1 MMGRLTFASAHIRVL
16 LSFLVTLAQLSNIQ
30 SEIIQLDMIIDA
42 SSVEVHFVRGF
53 LQAPASVD
61 LSFVRLITNEEP
73 LFTYFDDEYALY
85 EDEDDEFEDDEF
97 EDGDADEYEY
107 GYPASSPFDSDSNE
121 DTSIPIG
128 GDDYIGESEG
138 KSDTTY
144 PPDEESTE
152 TPVAAPVPST
162 VVPSGD
168 RTNNKVGKPNGEG
181 NNDVK
186 NEEEDVVEPS
196 EPFKNEGSNEG
207 NESTEENNNEKK
219 EEDEEDN
226 VEPSESITSSG
237 GENESEEEDETTSEE
252 GYDTVE
258 NETPAKEDYESED
271 IPIDTPFDTRNNT
284 MPEGKGGTTPDDVK
298 GEKTP
303 DDLVEGNEG
312 NDTGDDQVEETT
324 PTKEGI
330 IPDPTSTTNA
340 PPEEYIPDP
349 TSSPTSNGVGG
360 RNRVLDRDQ
369 NTATSGMKQIADIV
383 LFLVP
388 GDCQK
393 DIWGT
398 CDWVTLGIG
407 AYDDEMEG
415 GMSYCC
421 SKDTAE
427 RGNCN
432 FDDVGT
438 LIVDHSIFN
447 GEHRLIDVPSLPLQD
462 FSLDDPKFDVQ
473 VSGDYVMVI
482 ANCNDDGLSVIT
494 LGSMEWKS
502 VGGFLPGDI
511 FGLMFFYAGLAAI
524 YFVVMLWYYFGMKMY
539 QEAAIPIQKYIL
551 ATMVLGFLEISFLGI
566 DLFIWNITGLRSPG
580 VAYTALGL
588 GVLKR
593 GSSRCLGVMVAMGW
607 GVVRDSLGTTLI
619 KILALGLL
627 YSGLTLAIEFLEIA
641 AVAVQKKSLEEEE
654 ELLNLALVLAPIIF
668 IINIIF
674 YCWIISSLSSTTE
687 YLRNMNQTSKL
698 RRHMR
703 LRCLIITSL
712 VVVGIVLAL
721 EIAQRFIYYFSQDQM
736 WILQAVTHANYLF
749 ILFGVGILWRPNSHA
764 KDYAMQMEVP
774 AMGEDDEN
782 ELELSCVVPSAEDI
796 DDDNGFKIDDAV
808 AT

>member
-1 MMGRLTFASAHIRVL
+1 MMGRSYFTSAHVRILFSVL
-16 LSFLVTLAQLSNIQ
+16 ITLAQLSIIY
-30 SEIIQLDMIIDA
+30 SEIIELDMIIDA

-53 LQAPASVD
+53 LQAPASID

-73 LFTYFDDEYALY
+73 LFTYVDDEYVLY
-85 EDEDDEFEDDEF
+85 EDEDDEY
-97 EDGDADEYEY
+97 GDIEYGDDEYEY
-107 GYPASSPFDSDSNE
+107 TTSSPYNSYSNN
-121 DTSIPIG
+121 DTSIPMG
-128 GDDYIGESEG
+128 GGE
-138 KSDTTY
+138 DTY
-144 PPDEESTE
+144 PPYAESTE
-152 TPVAAPVPST
+152 TPVSAPVPSP

-168 RTNNKVGKPNGEG
+168 ETNNNKEGKTNGEG

-186 NEEEDVVEPS
+186 NEEKDVIESS
-196 EPFKNEGSNEG
+196 EPLKNEGSNEG
-207 NESTEENNNEKK
+207 NESKEENNNEKK
-219 EEDEEDN
+219 EDN
-226 VEPSESITSSG
+226 VEPSESNTSSG
-237 GENESEEEDETTSEE
+237 EKSEFEEEDETTSEE
-252 GYDTVE
+252 GINTVE
-258 NETPAKEDYESED
+258 NEITAKEDHEIED
-271 IPIDTPFDTRNNT
+271 TPIDTPFDTRNNT
-284 MPEGKGGTTPDDVK
+284 RPEVETNPYAVGK
-298 GEKTP
+298 
-303 DDLVEGNEG
+303 GNEG
-312 NDTGDDQVEETT
+312 SDIEDDQVEETT
-324 PTKEGI
+324 ATKEGI
-330 IPDPTSTTNA
+330 IPDPTS
-340 PPEEYIPDP
+340 
-349 TSSPTSNGVGG
+349 SPTPNEVRG

-369 NTATSGMKQIADIV
+369 NTATSGMKPIMDIV
-383 LFLVP
+383 LFLAP

-398 CDWVTLGIG
+398 CDWGTLGIG
-407 AYDDEMEG
+407 AYDDEMVG

-427 RGNCN
+427 RGTCN
-432 FDDVGT
+432 FDDIGM

-447 GEHRLIDVPSLPLQD
+447 GQHRVIDVPSMPLQD

-482 ANCNDDGLSVIT
+482 ANCNDDGLSIVT

-511 FGLMFFYAGLAAI
+511 FGLMFFYAGMAAI
-524 YFVVMLWYYFGMKMY
+524 YFVLMLWYYFGMKMY
-539 QEAAIPIQKYIL
+539 QEDAIPIQKYIL
-551 ATMVLGFLEISFLGI
+551 ATMVLGFLEVSFLGI
-566 DLFIWNITGLRSPG
+566 DLLIWNITGLRSPV

-619 KILALGLL
+619 KIIILGLL

-641 AVAVQKKSLEEEE
+641 ADAVQKKSLQEEE

-668 IINIIF
+668 VINIIF

-712 VVVGIVLAL
+712 VVVGIVMAL
-721 EIAQRFIYYFSQDQM
+721 DIAQRFIYYFSQDQL

-749 ILFGVGILWRPNSHA
+749 ILFGVSILWRPNSHA

-774 AMGEDDEN
+774 AIGDDEN
-782 ELELSCVVPSAEDI
+782 ELELSCVVPSAEDM